1 MRPRFK
7 GHLSVADV
15 VTATNAGLGFVAAAV
30 ASLDVRLAARLIL
43 LGAMLDAIDGLL
55 ARRFGGTATG
65 TYLDSLAD
73 VASFGVA
80 PALVVTVIARTELGL
95 GDPWS
100 VVVPYAI
107 PAAFVMMAVVR
118 LGMYTAYDT
127 GNAHTEGVQ
136 STLAATLIAAAVL
149 ASVPDMVVVAAT
161 AVFTAL
167 MVARIEYPDL
177 LPRDAI
183 LMGVVQGLA
192 IFSPESFG
200 GLFPRVLLV
209 CALAYLVLAPRF
221 YWRREGKRS

>member
-30 ASLDVRLAARLIL
+30 ASLDVQLAARLIL
-43 LGAMLDAIDGLL
+43 LGAVLDALDGLL
-55 ARRFGGTATG
+55 ARRYGGTATG
-65 TYLDSLAD
+65 EYLDSLAD

-80 PALVVTVIARTELGL
+80 PALVVAIIARRQLAL
-95 GDPWS
+95 ADPWLT
-100 VVVPYAI
+100 VVTYAV

-136 STLAATLIAAAVL
+136 TTLAATLLAAGLLAGLPPFVL
-149 ASVPDMVVVAAT
+149 VAAT
-161 AVFTAL
+161 ALFTAL
-167 MVARIEYPDL
+167 MVVRVQYPDL
-177 LPRDAI
+177 LARDAV
-183 LMGVVQGLA
+183 LMGVIQALA
-192 IFSPESFG
+192 IFLPDAYG
-200 GLFPRVLLV
+200 AVFPKVLLAAAV
-209 CALAYLVLAPRF
+209 GYLVLAPRF